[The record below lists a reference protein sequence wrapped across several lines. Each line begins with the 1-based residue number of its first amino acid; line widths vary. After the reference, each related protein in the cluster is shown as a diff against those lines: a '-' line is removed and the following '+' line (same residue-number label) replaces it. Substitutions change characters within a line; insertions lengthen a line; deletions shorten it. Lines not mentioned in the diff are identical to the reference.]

1 MGFGKKITNFFHKI
15 GEAVFGVKKL
25 PSKLKRPP
33 QRKMAV
39 RKPDEVPKAL
49 NGFFERH
56 HAGWSEYVMLKAQ
69 IAIVALFVVA
79 AIYVVLL
86 PVREVI
92 FLAALLVL
100 SAYATYLALT
110 QLKRAFRRDYPAYRS
125 FVFMCVA
132 IVWVFTLTLRYLPI
146 KFSFESLGL
155 AFVPALIVI
164 GFVLVT
170 FVGFRLRYGRD
181 YTYGVVEGVG
191 RGRAVVRVSYD
202 ICSNVKHGSYV
213 VESLIKVKKGD
224 TVKVKVERPM
234 LGLRGA
240 KVKAI
245 FGKAK

>member
-1 MGFGKKITNFFHKI
+1 MAESKIINFFHKV
-15 GEAVFGVKKL
+15 GEAIFGVKKL
-25 PSKLKRPP
+25 PGKLKRAP
-33 QRKMAV
+33 QKKVAG

-86 PVREVI
+86 PAREVI

-100 SAYATYLALT
+100 SAYALYLALT

-132 IVWVFTLTLRYLPI
+132 IVWVFTLTLGYLPI

-155 AFVPALIVI
+155 AFVPALVVI

-202 ICSNVKHGSYV
+202 ICSNVTHGSYV
-213 VESLIKVKKGD
+213 VESLVKVKKGD